1 MPCFFLPVRLALLFL
16 PVRLA
21 LLFPLCALTCFFLPV
36 RKACKKAE
44 SSFAFRSIVYF
55 AHSYFI
61 TV

>member
-16 PVRLA
+16 PVRQA
-21 LLFPLCALTCFFLPV
+21 LHFLPV
-36 RKACKKAE
+36 RQACKKAE